1 MDLPP
6 SAVIPRPGDTVQP
19 CDSCLCALGRL
30 TPSLISASFS
40 PSWSQLTCRI
50 RHDRTPV
57 CPSLPFLLAPLLLP
71 SQLCWKGPFTVT
83 LSYALSSVFISLD
96 ALTSLDMGCGS
107 GTYFFHEI
115 LSSLSFLQHHPCQF
129 HLLNSLLPDHHGNV
143 TSHGFNLLTEA
154 FLVLDCP
161 NQSSF
166 CCSFASSSTYKKN
179 SIYLYLTLSLIDMHA
194 NISWHTLCQIACL
207 AILIGDIYDLLR
219 AGYSS

>member
-1 MDLPP
+1 MIGL
-6 SAVIPRPGDTVQP
+6 Q
-19 CDSCLCALGRL
+19 CARL
-30 TPSLISASFS
+30 SHFFL
-40 PSWSQLTCRI
+40 
-50 RHDRTPV
+50 
-57 CPSLPFLLAPLLLP
+57 LPFCFPPNSAEKVL
-71 SQLCWKGPFTVT
+71 SQSPFPTPCHLFSSHT
-83 LSYALSSVFISLD
+83 NPRKYAKATHD

-161 NQSSF
+161 NQSSL

-179 SIYLYLTLSLIDMHA
+179 SIYLYLTLSLIDMRA